1 MGLRGE
7 IRKEKKEKHELQN
20 QKKADRIVYG
30 IILGL
35 ILLAII
41 TVAFYAVSM

>member
-1 MGLRGE
+1 MSLRGE
-7 IRKEKKEKHELQN
+7 IRKEKQEKRALQN

>member
-1 MGLRGE
+1 MSLRGE
-7 IRKEKKEKHELQN
+7 IRKEKKEKRALQS

-35 ILLAII
+35 ILLALI

>member
-1 MGLRGE
+1 MSLRGE
-7 IRKEKKEKHELQN
+7 IRKEKQEKRSLQN

>member
-1 MGLRGE
+1 MSLRGK
-7 IRKEKKEKHELQN
+7 IRKEKKEERNLQS

>member
-1 MGLRGE
+1 MSLRGK
-7 IRKEKKEKHELQN
+7 IRKEEQEQRALQS

-35 ILLAII
+35 ILLAVI

>member
-1 MGLRGE
+1 MSLRSE
-7 IRKEKKEKHELQN
+7 IRKEKKEKRAFEN

>member
-1 MGLRGE
+1 MSLRGK
-7 IRKEKKEKHELQN
+7 IRKEKKEERELQN
-20 QKKADRIVYG
+20 QKKADRVVYG